1 MSKFQSETYF
11 SQYTKK
17 SGRAAETPLSRIV
30 YGLCKVFL
38 LLSAAALLLQ
48 TELESRL
55 YIIGSRISLIQCRS
69 A

>member
-11 SQYTKK
+11 SQYKK

-55 YIIGSRISLIQCRS
+55 YIIGSRIALIQCRS
-69 A
+69 T